1 MGLASSGRPSREAEH
16 LLVRIGSYWYP
27 VPGTVLYRYQVQYCT
42 VLYQYRSFFFT
53 HVRHFTPH
61 TQQRQRQML
70 WSRTRSALGTS
81 HCAPG
86 ESITYVLLCI
96 EHMSYGITALSK
108 AQTSTLLSSEAL
120 TTRRWSKRHVRTK
133 SSWPRMQ
140 R

>member
-1 MGLASSGRPSREAEH
+1 MGLASSGRPSREAEQLAEH
-16 LLVRIGSYWYP
+16 LLVRIGSYRDP
-27 VPGTVLYRYQVQYCT
+27 VLYRYQVQYCT

-81 HCAPG
+81 PCAPG
-86 ESITYVLLCI
+86 ESITYVLCI

>member
-16 LLVRIGSYWYP
+16 LLVRIEVPTVP
-27 VPGTVLYRYQVQYCT
+27 VLVLYRYQVQYCT

-86 ESITYVLLCI
+86 ESITYVLCI